1 VFSSVI
7 MNVDE
12 RNRKWMHGS
21 TRLHP
26 FRRSVV
32 LWGMTKLRT
41 PAVEALDLR
50 RRYDRGSA
58 ADEPRGTSTISTPAS
73 ATDPMQAKAAC
84 ALDAR
89 TMPPFSSATV
99 PGPVHYGS
107 GGWPVRPARERIIT
121 TLLFTDIVGS
131 TQRAAELGDRRW
143 AELLARHHQLVE
155 RELARH
161 GGRRVRWTGDGML
174 ATFDAPAQALRCA
187 LALTKAARALG
198 LELRAGAHTG
208 ECELRNGDVSGIA
221 VHIAARVQAAARPGQ
236 VLASRTVSDLVAGS
250 GLAFADRGPHVLK
263 GVPGDWSLFAVV
275 DDAEHSPPAPANP
288 PPRDGQDLSDLS
300 RRELEVLKL
309 VAEGRTNDEIATSL
323 YLSNRTIERHLSNT
337 YAKLRMS
344 GKAARAGAAARFSR
358 AQARLVHA

>member
-1 VFSSVI
+1 
-7 MNVDE
+7 
-12 RNRKWMHGS
+12 
-21 TRLHP
+21 
-26 FRRSVV
+26 
-32 LWGMTKLRT
+32 
-41 PAVEALDLR
+41 
-50 RRYDRGSA
+50 
-58 ADEPRGTSTISTPAS
+58 
-73 ATDPMQAKAAC
+73 
-84 ALDAR
+84 
-89 TMPPFSSATV
+89 MPLFSSATV
-99 PGPVHYGS
+99 AARVHYGS

-143 AELLARHHQLVE
+143 AELLARHDQLVE

-161 GGRRVRWTGDGML
+161 GGRRVRSTGDGML
-174 ATFDAPAQALRCA
+174 ATFDAPAQVLRCA
-187 LALTKAARALG
+187 LALTEAARALG

-208 ECELRNGDVSGIA
+208 ECELRNDDVSGIA
-221 VHIAARVQAAARPGQ
+221 VHMAARVQAAARPGE

-250 GLAFADRGPHVLK
+250 GVAFADRGPHVLK

-275 DDAEHSPPAPANP
+275 DDAEHPLPTPANP
-288 PPRDGQDLSDLS
+288 PPRDGHDLSDLS

-309 VAEGRTNDEIATSL
+309 VAEGRTNDEIATTL
-323 YLSNRTIERHLSNT
+323 YLSNRTIERHLSNI